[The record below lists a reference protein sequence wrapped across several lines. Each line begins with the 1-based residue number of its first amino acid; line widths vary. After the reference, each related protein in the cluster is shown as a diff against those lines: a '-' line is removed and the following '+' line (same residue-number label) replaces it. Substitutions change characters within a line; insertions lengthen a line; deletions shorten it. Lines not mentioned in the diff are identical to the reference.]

1 MDRTNR
7 KLGSNSPRT
16 TKEVQKEIDA
26 LGQEY
31 GVATPL
37 PFSTPYRPAN
47 PRTRAGSDLKDLEE
61 LMRDEQ
67 GLGPSI
73 AQLRAMRMTDGQARA
88 LYRLLTLP
96 IHSALKGSS
105 FIPATD
111 GEEEAEFITN
121 VFLEPPH
128 SGGMVVTFDRF
139 MAQLLQGLFDGFAA
153 FEKVYWV
160 PQYGKMKGKRTLK
173 KLGYRPPE
181 TVTFIVDKHGGFEGF
196 RQRAYT
202 YGKVIDAYIPKVSAF
217 YYAAQEEENPY
228 YGVSYF
234 QSAFYH
240 WDKKQKVYFTAH
252 LAAQRAAV
260 GTRVG
265 TVPRTASNAAKAE
278 FARNMSNMALNQY
291 LIMPEGFGVDSIKE
305 GGNFDFLSYLN
316 HHNSQMSKSILGQ
329 FIDKDQGAGRGESS
343 VVDNDSGGD
352 DIFFLTLQ
360 AIMDQIASQINH
372 YIIPD
377 LIDANFKGQKYPKFT
392 WGKLTDDQKKRVA
405 KLFEKLAVAGDVSA
419 ITPEFMREIEKN
431 IAEDLG
437 LEIDYEAVEERE
449 EREREMMQAQVDA
462 QQAEEAAADEVS
474 LEELENED
482 FPGDDEVTL
491 SNDAGELYSL
501 AYTFLDEA
509 TKREDTDG

>member
-7 KLGSNSPRT
+7 KLGSSSP
-16 TKEVQKEIDA
+16 KKPDEVKDEIGP
-26 LGQEY
+26 LGQES
-31 GVATPL
+31 GVNTAL
-37 PFSTPYRPAN
+37 PFTTPYRPVTPQGGKSA
-47 PRTRAGSDLKDLEE
+47 SKDLEE

-73 AQLRAMRMTDGQARA
+73 AQLKSMRMTDGQARA

-105 FIPATD
+105 FIPAEG
-111 GEEEAEFITN
+111 GEKEAEFITAA
-121 VFLEPPH
+121 FLEPPH
-128 SGGMVVTFDRF
+128 AGGMVVTFDRF
-139 MAQLLQGLFDGFAA
+139 MSQLLQGLFDGFAA

-160 PQYGKMKGKRTLK
+160 PQYGKMKGKYTLK
-173 KLGYRPPE
+173 KLGYRPSE
-181 TVTFIVDKHGGFEGF
+181 TVSFIVDQHGGFEGF
-196 RQRAYT
+196 RQQTYT
-202 YGKVIDAYIPKVSAF
+202 YGKSLDVYIPKSNAF

-240 WDKKQKVYFTAH
+240 WDKKQKLYFTAH
-252 LAAQRAAV
+252 LAAQRSAV

-265 TVPRTASNAAKAE
+265 TVPRTATNAAKAE
-278 FARNMSNMALNQY
+278 FARNMANMALNQY
-291 LIMPEGFGVDSIKE
+291 LIMPEGFTVESIKE
-305 GGNFDFLSYLN
+305 GGNYDFLSMLN
-316 HHNSQMSKSILGQ
+316 HHNSQMSKSILGH

-405 KLFEKLAVAGDVSA
+405 KIFEKLATSGDNSSV
-419 ITPEFMREIEKN
+419 TPEFMREIEKHM
-431 IAEDLG
+431 ADDLG
-437 LEIDYEAVEERE
+437 LEVDYEEVEARE

-462 QQAEEAAADEVS
+462 QQAEEAAANEVS
-474 LEELENED
+474 LEELESETL
-482 FPGDDEVTL
+482 PGDEEVTL
-491 SNDAGELYSL
+491 SNEEGNLFKL
-501 AYTFLDEA
+501 AYTFLDDA
-509 TKREDTDG
+509 IAGDQNG